1 MIVCLHNQQKPVK
14 RVKPNSDTNT
24 QEITFLYQ
32 ISVGVNRAQNSFSV
46 TKGGLAVWLTNGSD
60 TFIISRTLQ
69 EPKTC
74 SYELLW
80 TTQSVYQF
88 LPRGWEKR
96 GIHRSLTEKGC
107 AVGGSLG

>member
-1 MIVCLHNQQKPVK
+1 
-14 RVKPNSDTNT
+14 
-24 QEITFLYQ
+24 
-32 ISVGVNRAQNSFSV
+32 V

-80 TTQSVYQF
+80 TTKCVS
-88 LPRGWEKR
+88 RINSCHGWEKR
-96 GIHRSLTEKGC
+96 GIHRSLTEKDC
-107 AVGGSLG
+107 AIGGSLGGTLAKTDMTDFQ